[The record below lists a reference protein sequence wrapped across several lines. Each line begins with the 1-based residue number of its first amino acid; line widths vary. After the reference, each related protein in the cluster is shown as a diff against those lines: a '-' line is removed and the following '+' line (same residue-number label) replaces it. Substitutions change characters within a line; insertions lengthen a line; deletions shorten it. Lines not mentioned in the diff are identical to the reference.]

1 MFKSSQRQVVISG
14 CSGAGKSTLLDA
26 LRRHGH
32 ATVEEP
38 GRRVIAEQL
47 RQGGDALPWA
57 DMERFLRKAL
67 QLAVHDLQA
76 VAGLAGPVFFD
87 RGLIDAAAALE
98 RLYGVPLASS
108 LGDSAPYGSQ
118 VFLAPPW
125 PAIYRT
131 DAQRQHDLAEA
142 EAEYAHLQATY
153 TTLGYEITLLP
164 QVSVEERVEFVLDTL
179 HSQA

>member
-1 MFKSSQRQVVISG
+1 MLQPKQRHVVISG
-14 CSGAGKSTLLDA
+14 CSGAGKSTLLEA

-38 GRRVIAEQL
+38 GRRVITEEL
-47 RQGGDALPWA
+47 RQDGDALPWA

-67 QLAVHDLQA
+67 QLAARDLED
-76 VAGLAGPVFFD
+76 VAGLTGLVFFD

-98 RLYGVPLASS
+98 RLYGVPLAQS
-108 LGDSAPYGSQ
+108 LGDCAPYGSR

-131 DAQRQHDLAEA
+131 DTQRQHGLAEA

-153 TTLGYEITLLP
+153 RTLGYEIALLP
-164 QVSVEERVEFVLDTL
+164 KVSVEERVEFVLDRL
-179 HSQA
+179 HPQA